1 MNKLLLG
8 LGTLAVGFTGGLL
21 FLYLNI
27 PLPWILGSFATTA
40 LLAQLRV
47 KLAFPA
53 TWRSYAMLIIGT
65 MLGAGFS
72 VDVLPNIIRWLP
84 SIAFM
89 LLLTAIFFW
98 VVYRCL
104 MRFGNMD
111 QTTAFL
117 AAVPGGFSVV
127 SAIAE
132 DMGGDLKRIAM
143 CHTSRMVVLLVLTP
157 ILIGFISDY
166 DLARASRVALDHGFE
181 ISPGAIL
188 LLLFCGSFGW
198 VAAKALR
205 FNSGM
210 LMFPLILS
218 AGIHMAGLSEA
229 HVPPMFS
236 IAAQLVI
243 GCGIGTK
250 FQGYKFKDIIKDSWI
265 SGVMGGGCAV
275 ASFLIAKQIAG
286 LLNLS
291 APALLLAYMP
301 GGAPEL
307 GVIAL
312 ALGIEP
318 ALVATHSMIRVL
330 GLIIAMSMYAHRSKM
345 GVRRY

>member
-1 MNKLLLG
+1 MNKLLIG
-8 LGTLAVGFTGGLL
+8 LAPLAAGFTGGLL

-27 PLPWILGSFATTA
+27 PLPWILGSFAVTA
-40 LLAQLRV
+40 GLAQLGV
-47 KLAFPA
+47 KLTLPS
-53 TWRSYAMLIIGT
+53 TWRNYAMLIIGT

-72 VDVLPNIIRWLP
+72 ADVLPNIIRWLP

-89 LLLTAIFFW
+89 LLLTAAFFW
-98 VVYRCL
+98 VVYRSL
-104 MRFGNMD
+104 MRFGRMD

-166 DLARASRVALDHGFE
+166 DLAGASRVALDGGFA
-181 ISPGAIL
+181 IDTGAIL
-188 LLLFCGSFGW
+188 LLAFCGGIGW

-218 AGIHMAGLSEA
+218 AGIHMGGLTDA
-229 HVPPMFS
+229 HVPAMFS

-243 GCGIGTK
+243 GCSIGTK
-250 FQGYKFKDIIKDSWI
+250 FQGYRFKDIIKDSWI
-265 SGVMGGGCAV
+265 SGVMGGLCAI
-275 ASFLIAKQIAG
+275 ACFFIAKAMSG
-286 LLNLS
+286 ALDLS

-307 GVIAL
+307 GVVAL

-318 ALVATHSMIRVL
+318 ALVATHSLIRVL
-330 GLIIAMSMYAHRSKM
+330 GLIIAMSAY
-345 GVRRY
+345 GRRARK